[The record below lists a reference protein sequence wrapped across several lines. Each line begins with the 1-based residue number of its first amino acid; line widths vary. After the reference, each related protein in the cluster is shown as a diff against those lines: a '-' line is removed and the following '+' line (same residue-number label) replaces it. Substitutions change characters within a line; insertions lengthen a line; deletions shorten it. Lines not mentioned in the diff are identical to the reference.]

1 MFLRIDEDPI
11 FSNIV
16 SKPCIMEKVTLRALK
31 SGIQLQLQVELNK
44 SLCTMK
50 KKKKKKKKKKR
61 PPG

>member
-16 SKPCIMEKVTLRALK
+16 SKPFIMEKVTLRALK

-50 KKKKKKKKKKR
+50 KKKKT
-61 PPG
+61 PPRVGL